1 MLFSY
6 AAAKF
11 LAYWAW
17 SAYGVAQSAPDSSPS
32 ERASRGAGF
41 GLLRW
46 FIGLFF
52 GIGVFLASIF
62 ASQLLPNGLVQF
74 AFENIWLLYLV
85 VYIPIR
91 CIEWGIIASF
101 LASDTFPLRSRKAH
115 IWILGGIAISILVD
129 LVHPDM
135 IEQGRFCVG
144 RCLC

>member
-1 MLFSY
+1 VLFSY
-6 AAAKF
+6 AVAKF

-17 SAYGVAQSAPDSSPS
+17 SAYGVAQSTPDSSPS
-32 ERASRGAGF
+32 GRAIRGAQF

-46 FIGLFF
+46 VIGLLF

-62 ASQLLPNGLVQF
+62 AGQLLPNGLLQL
-74 AFENIWLLYLV
+74 AFENIWLTYLV

-91 CIEWGIIASF
+91 YIEWGIIATF
-101 LASDTFPLRSRKAH
+101 LASDAFPLRSRKAH

>member
-1 MLFSY
+1 MR
-6 AAAKF
+6 
-11 LAYWAW
+11 
-17 SAYGVAQSAPDSSPS
+17 APLGPLELPSPS
-32 ERASRGAGF
+32 LPPHAGDKATEETRARESVRKSFEATISDDQSLARAGGCAYSERC
-41 GLLRW
+41 
-46 FIGLFF
+46 
-52 GIGVFLASIF
+52 F
-62 ASQLLPNGLVQF
+62 ARLPNGLVQF

-101 LASDTFPLRSRKAH
+101 LASDTFPLRSRRARL
-115 IWILGGIAISILVD
+115 WILGGIAISILVD

>member
-1 MLFSY
+1 LLVSY
-6 AAAKF
+6 AVAKF

-17 SAYGVAQSAPDSSPS
+17 SAYGVAQSAPGLGPS
-32 ERASRGAGF
+32 ERASRGALF

-46 FIGLFF
+46 LIGLLF
-52 GIGVFLASIF
+52 GIGVFFASIF
-62 ASQLLPNGLVQF
+62 GGLLFPSALVEL

-85 VYIPIR
+85 VYVPIR
-91 CIEWGIIASF
+91 YIEWGIIASF
-101 LASDTFPLRSRKAH
+101 LASDAFPVRSRKLH